1 MLKGRHWEHVMSLDE
16 RKATKVGRMF
26 TTAVLL
32 AKEGP
37 DLPGFNL
44 ERDGPRMIQAM
55 LGGWREVM
63 RIRAGALVFCRWKAP
78 REPEQ

>member
-1 MLKGRHWEHVMSLDE
+1 MPLDE
-16 RKATKVGRMF
+16 RKPTKVGRMF

-37 DLPGFNL
+37 NLPDFDL

-55 LGGWREVM
+55 LGGWREVV
-63 RIRAGALVFCRWKAP
+63 RIRAGALVYCRWKA
-78 REPEQ
+78 RGEPEQ